1 MYNEGGRPGRP
12 GPKPQLSSKGG
23 NTIVKPARTLFLVV
37 TLFLISMTA
46 NAQSSSTPLRGTP
59 IGVGDVA
66 PDFTLED
73 QDGRKI
79 NLSDARGKSPVVL
92 VFYRGYW

>member
-1 MYNEGGRPGRP
+1 M
-12 GPKPQLSSKGG
+12 KVLTSFFQVIVLLSMSMAA
-23 NTIVKPARTLFLVV
+23 NSQSPASAIR
-37 TLFLISMTA
+37 S
-46 NAQSSSTPLRGTP
+46 TP

-73 QDGRKI
+73 QNGNKVT
-79 NLSDARGKSPVVL
+79 LSGAHGKSPVVL